1 MPSLLPG
8 YVPRW
13 GAEQTVLGEQDSY
26 GARVLDFAEDLRN
39 LLDYDSICARI
50 TEEFSRFGYSH
61 LTVWN
66 MPSSGEAMGEAL
78 LYNDRPEDYTDHYIR
93 DNLVERDPVVRELR
107 TTLSPYT
114 WDDVRKKTSSK
125 SARRIID
132 EAREFG
138 VRNGVTIPIF
148 RPSGSLAVVSPC
160 GREPDVSPRA
170 TIVIEMISILSFQAL
185 RRARATMFREKR
197 DTPPLT
203 NREREVL
210 TWVAVGKSDD
220 EIATILSIG
229 RQTVLTHLGNAKRK
243 LNASRRTYAVVQAL
257 RYGEI
262 VL

>member
-1 MPSLLPG
+1 M
-8 YVPRW
+8 
-13 GAEQTVLGEQDSY
+13 VLGEQDSH
-26 GARVLDFAEDLRN
+26 GARVLDFAEDLRR
-39 LLDYDSICARI
+39 LSDYDSICTRI

-66 MPSSGEAMGEAL
+66 MPSSGESMDEAL
-78 LYNDRPEDYTDHYIR
+78 LFNNRPEDYTDHYIR
-93 DNLVERDPVVRELR
+93 NNLIERDPVVLELR
-107 TTLSPYT
+107 TTLSPHT
-114 WDDVRKKTSSK
+114 WDDVRKKTLSK
-125 SARRIID
+125 SALRIID
-132 EAREFG
+132 EALEFD
-138 VRNGVTIPIF
+138 VRNGATVPIF

-170 TIVIEMISILSFQAL
+170 MAAIEMISILSFQAL
-185 RRARATMFREKR
+185 RRARASSFRDKR

-210 TWVAVGKSDD
+210 KWVAVGKSDD

-243 LNASRRTYAVVQAL
+243 LNASRRTYAVIQAL

-262 VL
+262 AL